1 VIAGVDGCRGG
12 WVVVSADGARF
23 VERFA
28 DIGRARMLAVDMPI
42 GLPRMPGRA
51 CDRLAR
57 VALGKR
63 SSTIFSPPARGAL
76 DAGGYAET
84 CAANRATSLGAPAI
98 SLQMFHLLPKIRE
111 IDAVVTPFKQ
121 RRIREAHPELAFAFA
136 AGRALPPKKTPAGQR
151 ARRQILAALGLL
163 PEPVRGAAPDDLL
176 DAAILCWTAQ
186 RLVDGTALVLGG
198 ERDERGL
205 RMEITA

>member
-1 VIAGVDGCRGG
+1 MIAGVDGCRGG

-28 DIGRARMLAVDMPI
+28 EIGRARMLAVDMPI
-42 GLPRMPGRA
+42 GLPRIPGRA

-57 VALGKR
+57 AELGAR
-63 SSTIFSPPARGAL
+63 EPIFSPPARAAI

-84 CAANRATSLGAPAI
+84 CAANRATAPGAPAI

-111 IDAVVTPFKQ
+111 VDAVVTPIKQ
-121 RRIREAHPELAFAFA
+121 RRIREAHPELAFAIA
-136 AGRALPPKKTPAGQR
+136 AGRVLPPKKTPAGAR
-151 ARRQILAALGLL
+151 ARRKILATLGLV
-163 PEPVRGAAPDDLL
+163 PEPVGGAAPDDLL